1 MRSTSW
7 SFWTCKSG
15 NNSSNYCDRDYDALV
30 EQARSTQDDQARYE
44 IYAQLEQ
51 KLLGEDGAIPVVPIY
66 WYTYPNLEK
75 LSIKDSFTV
84 NLLSQIDLTKVV
96 VREQ

>member
-1 MRSTSW
+1 M
-7 SFWTCKSG
+7 SG
-15 NNSSNYCDRDYDALV
+15 RPGATVTEAPGSHA
-30 EQARSTQDDQARYE
+30 

>member
-7 SFWTCKSG
+7 SSG
-15 NNSSNYCDRDYDALV
+15 RASPVTTTSNYCDKDYDALV

>member
-1 MRSTSW
+1 
-7 SFWTCKSG
+7 
-15 NNSSNYCDRDYDALV
+15 
-30 EQARSTQDDQARYE
+30 
-44 IYAQLEQ
+44 
-51 KLLGEDGAIPVVPIY
+51 VPIY

>member
-1 MRSTSW
+1 LPLS
-7 SFWTCKSG
+7 
-15 NNSSNYCDRDYDALV
+15 
-30 EQARSTQDDQARYE
+30 
-44 IYAQLEQ
+44 
-51 KLLGEDGAIPVVPIY
+51 PIY

-84 NLLSQIDLTKVV
+84 NLLNQIDLTKVV